1 MRNGDE
7 GNDVMLIMRL
17 ISMPAGEPVDV
28 TFNDET
34 KFDIHPGAEG
44 ATVLVLWHGGVQR
57 ILHVRETPEQISAAR
72 NMALGYAQ

>member
-1 MRNGDE
+1 
-7 GNDVMLIMRL
+7 MLSMRL
-17 ISMPAGEPVDV
+17 ICMPSGEPVDV
-28 TFNDET
+28 TFSDET

-44 ATVLVLWHGGVQR
+44 ATVLELCHRGVQR

>member
-1 MRNGDE
+1 
-7 GNDVMLIMRL
+7 MLTMRL
-17 ISMPAGEPVDV
+17 ISMPAGETVDV
-28 TFNDET
+28 TFSKET

-44 ATVLVLWHGGVQR
+44 ATVLVLCNRGVQR